1 MFFSKR
7 THIHSSTHTQKRLPH
22 SFFCLSEVNVYHSLK
37 WLNIHEGKHCLSSVK
52 PFGPFSPSGTA
63 CLVIPQKSGTSQ
75 CHEILPNETSCE
87 VKSRCLTCGQL
98 IYWDVFYFLTTTY
111 VKTWYKAYK
120 SPLQLVAHPNFHDL
134 LAQHRHPSHMSFFTE
149 NTLIYLPKDTINFF
163 SLEKHFECKHDF
175 TGWHTSIW
183 YDNPVISTAD
193 SVPQKQCRSVHRF
206 SVVMLFGWK
215 QSTETERI
223 PATDGI
229 YQTPFW
235 TCHEGPGRKERI
247 KNCQILFNWKLHSQA
262 PYHVLP
268 CIMFWRMCVF
278 FFLL

>member
-1 MFFSKR
+1 M
-7 THIHSSTHTQKRLPH
+7 
-22 SFFCLSEVNVYHSLK
+22 
-37 WLNIHEGKHCLSSVK
+37 
-52 PFGPFSPSGTA
+52 
-63 CLVIPQKSGTSQ
+63 
-75 CHEILPNETSCE
+75 
-87 VKSRCLTCGQL
+87 
-98 IYWDVFYFLTTTY
+98 
-111 VKTWYKAYK
+111 
-120 SPLQLVAHPNFHDL
+120 VAHPNFHDL

-163 SLEKHFECKHDF
+163 SLEKYFECKHDF

-183 YDNPVISTAD
+183 YDNPVISTAA

-247 KNCQILFNWKLHSQA
+247 KNCQILLKLKLHSQPA
-262 PYHVLP
+262 YHVLP
-268 CIMFWRMCVF
+268 CTMFWRMCF
-278 FFLL
+278 FFVVIECKVQKSWPTCPGLLPAVLEFFFMGTRRSRAAFQPCW